1 MNSTYS
7 DLAVQGFDFRVMMLG
22 RALKMK
28 DPVFI
33 LERQLLQLLSGLQR
47 TVLKR
52 EVASIPL
59 SLHGKTRPL
68 EDII

>member
-1 MNSTYS
+1 
-7 DLAVQGFDFRVMMLG
+7 
-22 RALKMK
+22 MK

-33 LERQLLQLLSGLQR
+33 LERQLLQLLSGLER

-59 SLHGKTRPL
+59 GLHGKTRPL